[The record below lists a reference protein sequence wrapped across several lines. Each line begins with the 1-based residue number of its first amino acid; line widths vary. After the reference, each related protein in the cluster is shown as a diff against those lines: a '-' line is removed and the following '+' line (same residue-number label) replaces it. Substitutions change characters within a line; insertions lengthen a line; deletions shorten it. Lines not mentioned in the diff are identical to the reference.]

1 MSDRFDPADRLRKHA
16 QSLVGRPLGTA
27 DLIEVMRLLRLVLE
41 QEKLRGSH
49 PHAALY
55 CDWLLH
61 GEIDRHEIAIDIL
74 SKMHVVMVDWDRTH
88 DTAAIARAMNLAQ
101 LRAEMVVIFAGHQI
115 PTDLLDSFSN
125 WKTFLRVLLQDLSQR
140 PLKLPNEPRGKT
152 KKKLDNAIANMVAAS
167 KRMGGR
173 HWARAFFITCEGEQE
188 NRSYSWNLE
197 WEMPDLVGNDHLII
211 RGQLLMPEEANAF
224 RRP

>member
-1 MSDRFDPADRLRKHA
+1 MSNGFDPAGRLRKHV
-16 QSLVGRPLGTA
+16 QGLVGRPLGSA

-41 QEKLRGSH
+41 QERLRDSD

-74 SKMHVVMVDWDRTH
+74 GKMHVAMVDWDRTH
-88 DTAAIARAMNLAQ
+88 DTAAVARAMNLPQ
-101 LRAEMVVIFAGHQI
+101 LRGEMAVIFAGHQV

-125 WKTFLRVLLQDLSQR
+125 WKAFLRVLLEDLSQR
-140 PLKLPNEPRGKT
+140 PLKLPKKPKGKT
-152 KKKLDNAIANMVAAS
+152 KKKLDNAIADMVAAS
-167 KRMGGR
+167 KKMGGR

-197 WEMPDLVGNDHLII
+197 WAMPDLVGNDHLIVK
-211 RGQLLMPEEANAF
+211 GELLMPEEASAF